1 MRTYGGGKAW
11 ADWLGWR
18 CSPTGPGVDLCRGD
32 AEVIDRVSGGRAR
45 LRVVS

>member
-1 MRTYGGGKAW
+1 MGGLAGLALFSDG
-11 ADWLGWR
+11 AGE
-18 CSPTGPGVDLCRGD
+18 VFLCRGD